1 MSTAITTAT
10 KQTFRTALAKI
21 VQDSA
26 ELLPRHMTPDR
37 MMKLVYAAATKTP
50 KLFQCTP
57 ASIGMCLTTCSEL
70 GLEPG
75 DVRGHVYLIPRENR
89 KAGVMEC
96 TLQIGYKGYAEL
108 GRRSGDISSID
119 ATTVYKGEPFE
130 VERGAHPDIKHKWMP
145 DVDRSDTNIVAA
157 YAIARLRDGSIAFEV
172 LTRQEIDAR
181 RSRSMSRNDGPWVT
195 DYARMARKSA
205 LRALFTGG
213 LVPMSAELIRAVEI
227 DNDDSVVDVHAEATP
242 SDTARSS
249 ASSSLRALA
258 LNVVQ
263 QQAEDEEPNTHAQQ
277 PAEDQSED
285 PSPLTDL
292 KTDLAKCDSA
302 ESVSATLNVWLK
314 NSDESLHGEIKAM
327 CKERAK
333 AFWK

>member
-1 MSTAITTAT
+1 MTTAITTAT
-10 KQTFRTALAKI
+10 KQTFRTSLAKI

-50 KLFQCTP
+50 KLMQCTP

-108 GRRSGDISSID
+108 GRRSGEIASVD
-119 ATTVYKGEPFE
+119 ASVVYKGEPFL
-130 VERGAHPDIKHKWMP
+130 VARGAHPDIQHEWRS
-145 DVDRSDTNIVAA
+145 DIDRSDSALVAA
-157 YAIARLRDGSIAFEV
+157 YAVVRLKDGSIAFEV

-181 RSRSMSRNDGPWVT
+181 RARSMSRDNGPWVT
-195 DYARMARKSA
+195 DYARMARKTA

-213 LVPMSAELIRAVEI
+213 LVPMSAEIVRAIEV
-227 DNDDSVVDVHAEATP
+227 DNDDIIDVEAEKEP
-242 SDTARSS
+242 SKPSAAKSAAS
-249 ASSSLRALA
+249 ASLKALA
-258 LNVVQ
+258 HAAVQDDDITDPEDAVTLN
-263 QQAEDEEPNTHAQQ
+263 
-277 PAEDQSED
+277 
-285 PSPLTDL
+285 PLADL
-292 KTDLAKCDSA
+292 KADLDKCDSA
-302 ESVSATLNVWLK
+302 DAVTATLNTWLK
-314 NSDESLHGEIKAM
+314 SSDESLHGEIKAL

-333 AFWK
+333 AFWAA

>member
-1 MSTAITTAT
+1 MSTVTTAT

-50 KLFQCTP
+50 KLMQCTP

-108 GRRSGDISSID
+108 GRRSGEIASVD
-119 ATTVYKGEPFE
+119 ASVVYKGEPFL
-130 VERGAHPDIKHKWMP
+130 VVRGAHPDIQHEWRS
-145 DVDRSDTNIVAA
+145 DIDRSDSALVAA
-157 YAIARLRDGSIAFEV
+157 YAVVRLKDGSIAFEV

-181 RSRSMSRNDGPWVT
+181 RARSMSRDNGPWVT
-195 DYARMARKSA
+195 DYARMARKTA

-213 LVPMSAELIRAVEI
+213 LVPMSAEIVRAIEV
-227 DNDDSVVDVHAEATP
+227 DNDDIIDVEAEEASKP
-242 SDTARSS
+242 SAARSAAS
-249 ASSSLRALA
+249 ASLKALA
-258 LNVVQ
+258 
-263 QQAEDEEPNTHAQQ
+263 HAAAQ
-277 PAEDQSED
+277 DDDIKDSED
-285 PSPLTDL
+285 SDSINPLADL
-292 KTDLAKCDSA
+292 QADLAKCDSA
-302 ESVSATLNVWLK
+302 DAVTGILNDWLK
-314 NSDESLHGEIKAM
+314 SADESLHGEIKAM

>member
-1 MSTAITTAT
+1 MTTAITTAT
-10 KQTFRTALAKI
+10 KQTFRTSLAKI

-50 KLFQCTP
+50 KLMQCTP

-108 GRRSGDISSID
+108 GRRSGEIASVD
-119 ATTVYKGEPFE
+119 ASVVYKGEPFL
-130 VERGAHPDIKHKWMP
+130 VARGAHPDIQHEWRS
-145 DVDRSDTNIVAA
+145 DIDRSDSALVAA
-157 YAIARLRDGSIAFEV
+157 YAVVRLKDGSIAFEV

-181 RSRSMSRNDGPWVT
+181 RARSMSRDNGPWVT
-195 DYARMARKSA
+195 DYARMARKTA

-213 LVPMSAELIRAVEI
+213 LVPMSAEIVRAIEV
-227 DNDDSVVDVHAEATP
+227 DNDDIIDVEAEKEP
-242 SDTARSS
+242 SKPSAAKSAAS
-249 ASSSLRALA
+249 ASLKALA
-258 LNVVQ
+258 HAAAQ
-263 QQAEDEEPNTHAQQ
+263 DDEITDPEDSDSIN
-277 PAEDQSED
+277 
-285 PSPLTDL
+285 PLADL
-292 KTDLAKCDSA
+292 KADLAKCDSA
-302 ESVSATLNVWLK
+302 DAVTTTLNTWLK
-314 NSDESLHGEIKAM
+314 SSDESLHVEIKAM

-333 AFWK
+333 AFWAA

>member
-1 MSTAITTAT
+1 MTTAITTAT
-10 KQTFRTALAKI
+10 KQTFRTSLAKI

-50 KLFQCTP
+50 KLMQCTP

-108 GRRSGDISSID
+108 GRRSGEIASVD
-119 ATTVYKGEPFE
+119 ASVVYKGEPFL
-130 VERGAHPDIKHKWMP
+130 VARGAHPDIQHEWRS
-145 DVDRSDTNIVAA
+145 DIDRSDSALVAA
-157 YAIARLRDGSIAFEV
+157 YAVVRLKDGSIAFEV

-181 RSRSMSRNDGPWVT
+181 RARSMSRDNGPWVT
-195 DYARMARKSA
+195 DYARMARKTA

-213 LVPMSAELIRAVEI
+213 LVPMSAEIVRAIEV
-227 DNDDSVVDVHAEATP
+227 DNDDIIDVEAEKEP
-242 SDTARSS
+242 SKPSAAKSAAS
-249 ASSSLRALA
+249 ASLKALA
-258 LNVVQ
+258 HAAVQDDDITDPEDAVTLN
-263 QQAEDEEPNTHAQQ
+263 
-277 PAEDQSED
+277 
-285 PSPLTDL
+285 PLADL
-292 KTDLAKCDSA
+292 KADLDKCDSA
-302 ESVSATLNVWLK
+302 DAVTATLNTWLK
-314 NSDESLHGEIKAM
+314 SSDESLHGEIKVF

>member
-1 MSTAITTAT
+1 MTTAITTAT
-10 KQTFRTALAKI
+10 KQTFRTSLAKI

-50 KLFQCTP
+50 KLMQCTP

-108 GRRSGDISSID
+108 GRRSGEIASVD
-119 ATTVYKGEPFE
+119 ASVVYKGEPFL
-130 VERGAHPDIKHKWMP
+130 VARGAHPDIQHEWRS
-145 DVDRSDTNIVAA
+145 DIDRSDSALVAA
-157 YAIARLRDGSIAFEV
+157 YAVVRLKDGSIAFEV

-181 RSRSMSRNDGPWVT
+181 RARSMSRDNGPWVT
-195 DYARMARKSA
+195 DYARMARKTA

-213 LVPMSAELIRAVEI
+213 LVPMSAEIVRAIEV
-227 DNDDSVVDVHAEATP
+227 DNDDIIDVEAEKEP
-242 SDTARSS
+242 SKPS
-249 ASSSLRALA
+249 AAKSAAAASLKALA
-258 LNVVQ
+258 
-263 QQAEDEEPNTHAQQ
+263 HAAAQ
-277 PAEDQSED
+277 DDDIKDSED
-285 PSPLTDL
+285 SDSINPLADL
-292 KTDLAKCDSA
+292 QADLAKCNSA
-302 ESVSATLNVWLK
+302 DAVTGILNDWLK
-314 NSDESLHGEIKAM
+314 SADESLHGEIKSM

-333 AFWK
+333 AFWAT